1 MLVSLG
7 QKGSGHPRPPC
18 PSPRH
23 LLTGRYP
30 VLLVG
35 TSLGEGDSIRGLA
48 SLSPRAAGPTETSRC
63 YSLGVPRVAD
73 GGGLGTGPGVQRSPG
88 TSRGQESGDL
98 VLTQLCHQLIRKTP
112 LHSGLEGQICWNF
125 KAKYLSVGLP
135 WWFSGK
141 ESAFPEDRL
150 GGRWILHYE
159 LVTEL
164 GQSQVSTQLG
174 KKS

>member
-1 MLVSLG
+1 MVVGWGQGLVCSAA
-7 QKGSGHPRPPC
+7 QGHPGAGVWRPGFDPTM
-18 PSPRH
+18 SPAH
-23 LLTGRYP
+23 K
-30 VLLVG
+30 
-35 TSLGEGDSIRGLA
+35 
-48 SLSPRAAGPTETSRC
+48 
-63 YSLGVPRVAD
+63 
-73 GGGLGTGPGVQRSPG
+73 
-88 TSRGQESGDL
+88 
-98 VLTQLCHQLIRKTP
+98 KTP
-112 LHSGLEGQICWNF
+112 LHSGPEGQICWNF

-174 KKS
+174 KES